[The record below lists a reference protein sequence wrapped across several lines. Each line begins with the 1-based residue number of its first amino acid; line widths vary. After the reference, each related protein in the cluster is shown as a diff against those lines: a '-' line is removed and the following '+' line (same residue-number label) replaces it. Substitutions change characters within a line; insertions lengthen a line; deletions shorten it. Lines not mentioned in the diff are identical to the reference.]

1 MDITDL
7 LKSLVLNKM
16 GGSQQPQTRQSGMGS
31 LAKLAIPMILMAL
44 YRNATNKKKAES
56 LGQALGEHEVGSA
69 ADSISTDIFSKIDR
83 ADTTDG
89 GKILGHVL
97 GRDSDVIAS
106 QIAAQA
112 GVSIDQ
118 AKTMM
123 SSLAPVIMEM
133 LAEKTKGN
141 RSPEAIQET
150 VREQLQKVDREPDL
164 PGLPDIFRD
173 MLNKQQPQTRTQ
185 PRQEEGGLG
194 GLLKDILGGAQPEV
208 EEEEEP
214 SLLDSLGGLGG
225 ITDILS
231 KMVR

>member
-16 GGSQQPQTRQSGMGS
+16 GGQTETKQSGMGS

-44 YRNATNKKKAES
+44 YRNAQNKKKAES
-56 LGQALGEHEVGSA
+56 LGKALGQHETP
-69 ADSISTDIFSKIDR
+69 ADTISSDIFGKLDR

-97 GRDSDVIAS
+97 GRDNEIIAS

-112 GVSIDQ
+112 GVSVDQ
-118 AKTMM
+118 AKKMM
-123 SSLAPVIMEM
+123 ASLAPLIMEM
-133 LAEKTKGN
+133 LADKTKGN

-150 VREQLQKVDREPDL
+150 VREQLQKVDQEPDL

-173 MLNKQQPQTRTQ
+173 MLTKQQPKAKQTQ
-185 PRQEEGGLG
+185 ADGGLG
-194 GLLKDILGGAQPEV
+194 GLLKDILGGAQAQA

-225 ITDILS
+225 ITDILG
-231 KMVR
+231 KLVR